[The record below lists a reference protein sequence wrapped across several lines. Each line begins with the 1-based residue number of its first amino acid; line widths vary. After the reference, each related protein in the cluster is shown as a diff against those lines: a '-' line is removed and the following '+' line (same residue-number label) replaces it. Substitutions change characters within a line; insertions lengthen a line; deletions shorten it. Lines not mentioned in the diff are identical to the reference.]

1 MNMKS
6 EYMQN
11 ILNECVDKAYNSVF
25 DIASITLDRAL
36 INSKL
41 AREYLDLLNDK
52 GDKPIPEQKFRTY
65 FMRNGNKIFIF
76 FVLFT

>member
-11 ILNECVDKAYNSVF
+11 ILNECADKAYNSDF
-25 DIASITLDRAL
+25 DIASITLDVAS

-41 AREYLDLLNDK
+41 AQEYLDLLNDK
-52 GDKPIPEQKFRTY
+52 GDKLIPE
-65 FMRNGNKIFIF
+65 
-76 FVLFT
+76 